1 MKEILSYYCHYNL
14 WANKKIALFFSDK
27 PEDLL
32 SAPIEN
38 SFPSIHKTVLH
49 ILSAEKSWLARLS
62 EDPMNN
68 KQVDD
73 DFLSTQALLHTLL
86 HNSEQ
91 LIQFVEK
98 QEEEFF
104 NQDLAYNTWDGT
116 AWEMS
121 PKIMIQ
127 HCTNH
132 STYHRGQ
139 LITLARQLGM
149 KEDLPSTDLLYYSRE
164 QSDLGSG
171 N

>member
-14 WANKKIALFFSDK
+14 WANAKIALFFSDK
-27 PEDLL
+27 SEDLL
-32 SAPIEN
+32 NAPIEN

-62 EDPMNN
+62 QNPNNN
-68 KQVDD
+68 KQVVD
-73 DFLSTQALLHTLL
+73 DFPSTQALFVALL

-91 LIQFVEK
+91 LIQFVDQ
-98 QEEEFF
+98 QEEVFL
-104 NQDLAYNTWDGT
+104 NQALAYNSWDGT

-121 PKIMIQ
+121 PKLMIQ

-149 KEDLPSTDLLYYSRE
+149 KKDVPSTDLLYFSRE
-164 QSDLGSG
+164 HPSG
-171 N
+171 LHS